1 MRRLLLLRHAKSDWS
16 RPGQPDRDRVLS
28 ERGRL
33 AAPLMG
39 AYMKSH
45 GLMPDLALV
54 SPATRTRET
63 WNLVAAAL
71 QNPPPAR
78 FEAAIYE
85 QGPEALLEL
94 IQTAPDSAK
103 TIVVVGHN
111 PTFHAVALDLVGAGD
126 IEARRK
132 LTEKF
137 PTAALA
143 VIDFVAR
150 DWRGVHRSG
159 GRLERFVSPRSLQD
173 APD

>member
-16 RPGQPDRDRVLS
+16 KPGQPDRDRVLN
-28 ERGRL
+28 ERGRS

-39 AYMKSH
+39 AYMKRH
-45 GLMPDLALV
+45 GLMPDLAFV

-63 WNLVAAAL
+63 WSLVAGAL

-78 FEAAIYE
+78 FESSIYE
-85 QGPEALLEL
+85 QGPESLLEL

-103 TIVVVGHN
+103 ALVVIGHN
-111 PTFHAVALDLVGAGD
+111 PTFHTLALDLVGAGD
-126 IEARRK
+126 IEARQK
-132 LTEKF
+132 LAEKF

-150 DWRGVHRSG
+150 DWRSVHRSG
-159 GRLERFVSPRSLQD
+159 GRLERFVSPRSLQS